1 VHISE
6 VGEKTGLEERKAGRI
21 LRLLA
26 TNHVFR
32 EGSCLYTPCFGFLS
46 DVYPSVGKRFHKQ
59 SVEHP
64 TPLNQSIVQSK
75 ASLVDFIYFEESIF
89 LTI

>member
-1 VHISE
+1 MHISE
-6 VGEKTGLEERKAGRI
+6 IGKKTGLEGRKVGRV

-32 EGSCLYTPCFGFLS
+32 EGACLYTLFYFLET
-46 DVYPSVGKRFHKQ
+46 DLCPSVGKRFHKQ

-64 TPLNQSIVQSK
+64 TPFNQPIVQSR
-75 ASLVDFIYFEESIF
+75 ASLVGFIYFEERNF

>member
-1 VHISE
+1 MHISE
-6 VGEKTGLEERKAGRI
+6 IGIKTGLEERKAGRI

-32 EGSCLYTPCFGFLS
+32 EGPSSAPRFTFSS

-59 SVEHP
+59 SAEHP
-64 TPLNQSIVQSK
+64 TPLDQPIVQYG
-75 ASLVDFIYFEESIF
+75 ASLVSFIYFE
-89 LTI
+89 